1 MAETSGSGGVGA
13 LSIAGIAT
21 VVVIVGGVVLT
32 QFGVFDGSEDVAETP
47 VVAEQPSAE
56 VPVEPAP
63 TVTPPVAPPEAVP
76 SEPVQVEPETTAVEL
91 PVAPAPA
98 PTVETVDNAE
108 AEETETTAVEAT
120 PAEPDTE
127 LEQTTTEVS
136 PVTPT
141 VTAPEV
147 TAEPAPEVTAE
158 ADTVGP
164 DDVADEIATPAAPPA
179 GEPAA
184 EPTAALQA
192 PEIDVIR
199 FDPDGAGLIAGRAL
213 AGSRVMILL
222 DGTVIEEVAASGS
235 GEFVA
240 FPVVEPATQPRV
252 VTIAAGAGEEIAN
265 SDVSFILAPVTPVA
279 VAEADVTPAPV
290 ETPAEPAPVAD
301 QPAEVA
307 APEVAQAEAEPEQ
320 VAEAAEAEPATAPQV
335 EPIVAD
341 EPQHVAEVEPPVQ
354 PVVPV
359 APEIGNEAVTELA
372 PANVP
377 TQTET
382 TAEEQAGDSPQT
394 LALLQTQNTT
404 ETPAAPKP
412 TTQSANQPIAAQEQ
426 EAPKPQSAAI
436 AVLRTGPEGVE
447 VVQPVAPST
456 PELADKVALDA
467 ISYTPTGDVLLT
479 GRARPAALVRVYI
492 DNVPVVDVRT
502 NVSGRW
508 RTGLDGVAPGI
519 YTLRLDEIDPLEG
532 KVLSR
537 LETPFKR
544 EAPEVLVQPAP
555 EPGAPA
561 VGTTVRA
568 VTVQKGDTLWAI
580 SQARYGDG
588 FLFVRVFE
596 ANKEAIRNPDL
607 IYPGQIFNLPE

>member
-32 QFGVFDGSEDVAETP
+32 QFGVFDGAEDVAETP
-47 VVAEQPSAE
+47 VVAEQPVPEASSAASPS
-56 VPVEPAP
+56 VAAPDPAPVEQDQTAAE
-63 TVTPPVAPPEAVP
+63 PPVAETVPSPETPVATAGDGATEDTVTGTVPAEAVTP
-76 SEPVQVEPETTAVEL
+76 EPDTDTEQVVT
-91 PVAPAPA
+91 
-98 PTVETVDNAE
+98 E
-108 AEETETTAVEAT
+108 ASPAT
-120 PAEPDTE
+120 PADTE
-127 LEQTTTEVS
+127 RDVAAD
-136 PVTPT
+136 PVT
-141 VTAPEV
+141 TAPEG
-147 TAEPAPEVTAE
+147 PDE
-158 ADTVGP
+158 ADTTDQARAEEAATSATTP
-164 DDVADEIATPAAPPA
+164 ADEPAND
-179 GEPAA
+179 
-184 EPTAALQA
+184 PTVAVQA

-213 AGSRVMILL
+213 AGARVLILL
-222 DGTVIEEVAASGS
+222 DGIVIEEATASGS

-240 FPVVEPATQPRV
+240 FPVVEPAAEPRV
-252 VTIAAGAGEEIAN
+252 VTVATGKGAEIVA

-279 VAEADVTPAPV
+279 VAEAEVTPEPI
-290 ETPAEPAPVAD
+290 ETPTEAAPIAEQA
-301 QPAEVA
+301 A
-307 APEVAQAEAEPEQ
+307 APEVAETPSEPENVTAAEVVQAENAQQDDPEAASEAPQLATVVDVETPAQPTVPDVPDLSAVEVAEQ
-320 VAEAAEAEPATAPQV
+320 V
-335 EPIVAD
+335 VAD
-341 EPQHVAEVEPPVQ
+341 
-354 PVVPV
+354 VP
-359 APEIGNEAVTELA
+359 AQA
-372 PANVP
+372 
-377 TQTET
+377 ET
-382 TAEEQAGDSPQT
+382 TSQDEDGANSQT
-394 LALLQTQNTT
+394 LALLQTQNA
-404 ETPAAPKP
+404 PAAPE
-412 TTQSANQPIAAQEQ
+412 QAADPVDQTVATQEQ

-436 AVLRTGPEGVE
+436 AVLRAGPEGVE

-467 ISYTPTGDVLLT
+467 ISYTPTGDVVLT

-492 DNVPVVDVRT
+492 DNEPVVDVRT

-508 RTGLDGVAPGI
+508 RTGLDGVAPGF

-544 EAPEVLVQPAP
+544 EAPDVLVQPTP
-555 EPGAPA
+555 EPGAP
-561 VGTTVRA
+561 VVETSVRA